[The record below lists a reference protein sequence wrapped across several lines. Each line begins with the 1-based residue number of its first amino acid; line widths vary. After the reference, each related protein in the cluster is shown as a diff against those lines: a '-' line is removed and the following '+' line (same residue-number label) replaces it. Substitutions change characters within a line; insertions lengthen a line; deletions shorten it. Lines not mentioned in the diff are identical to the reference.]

1 MPVIVITG
9 ETIRPKHSEILSKAD
24 ISLEKPIKTVDL
36 VSAIQDILKTRKD
49 PHWAALEILDQL
61 EKIDFH
67 LQDKLGFFSKMV
79 LKHRK
84 NTLRDKILD
93 NKSDIIG
100 TLIKIGDMVTGFG
113 VIAIRITT
121 ICKGFK

>member
-1 MPVIVITG
+1 
-9 ETIRPKHSEILSKAD
+9 
-24 ISLEKPIKTVDL
+24 
-36 VSAIQDILKTRKD
+36 
-49 PHWAALEILDQL
+49 
-61 EKIDFH
+61 
-67 LQDKLGFFSKMV
+67 MV